1 MSKTSK
7 VTLAD
12 VVREYLEGADV
23 LDMNISTREAPV
35 AVSRQHEHGCSRHL
49 AGGWCLPAC
58 ESDPEFRKRMTAGAG
73 KKRFAT
79 THI

>member
-12 VVREYLEGADV
+12 VVREFLEGAAAVNMDIV
-23 LDMNISTREAPV
+23 TREAPV
-35 AVSRQHEHGCSRHL
+35 AVSRQHAQGCESWRHGVCEP
-49 AGGWCLPAC
+49 GC
-58 ESDPEFRKRMTAGAG
+58 ESDQRFRKRMLAGAG
-73 KKRFAT
+73 KKQFAT